1 MKAIDLTRNFK
12 QIFESIEATGNKRTT
27 VAKFMGYTTTA
38 QLNGVLDG
46 TSMLS
51 TKAIIALIENLN
63 VNPLFLFLGKGQMT
77 FDEPNEDDLSRL
89 KRENEKLLFDYN
101 ESLKAIA
108 SQQQRIQE
116 LEKSNADLLEM
127 SSAAL
132 KYYKS
137 KYDEDSKNLLDK

>member
-1 MKAIDLTRNFK
+1 MEAIDITRNFK
-12 QIFESIEATGNKRTT
+12 LLFEAIESTGNKRTN
-27 VAKFMGYTTTA
+27 VAKLMGYTTTT

-46 TSMLS
+46 TSLLS

-77 FDEPNEDDLSRL
+77 LNDSVDDEVSNL
-89 KRENEKLLFDYN
+89 KEENQKMLLDYN
-101 ESLKAIA
+101 EALKTI
-108 SQQQRIQE
+108 STYQQRIQE

-137 KYDEDSKNLLDK
+137 KYEDDLKNPLEK

>member
-1 MKAIDLTRNFK
+1 MVKVNLKGNFER
-12 QIFESIEATGNKRTT
+12 IFNEIESTGNKRTT

-38 QLNGVLDG
+38 QLNGVLEG

-51 TKAIIALIENLN
+51 TKAIISLIENLN
-63 VNPLFLFLGKGQMT
+63 VNPLFLFLGQGQILLGSS
-77 FDEPNEDDLSRL
+77 DEDEMNELHKKDQELRQTNDEAQKVISML
-89 KRENEKLLFDYN
+89 K
-101 ESLKAIA
+101 
-108 SQQQRIQE
+108 QRVDE

-137 KYDEDSKNLLDK
+137 KYENDSKI